1 MAVITKYVVVRNGV
15 ELERVFDVRK
25 EAEAYDNMLD
35 AAENLAKLIRESKIF
50 SEEKII
56 GDISVFLAQNAG
68 EVTKIL
74 KGVKPFSSSAE
85 SSADDKGAENIP
97 EDSSA
102 ETGLEDK
109 PAENKAEEDNPSS
122 GKKKSPKS
130 RSERQ

>member
-50 SEEKII
+50 NDEKII

-74 KGVKPFSSSAE
+74 KGVKPLSSSTE
-85 SSADDKGAENIP
+85 SSPEEKSPETVPEEEN
-97 EDSSA
+97 
-102 ETGLEDK
+102 T
-109 PAENKAEEDNPSS
+109 ENRAEEENLFS
-122 GKKKSPKS
+122 GKKKPPKS
-130 RSERQ
+130 RSEKQ

>member
-50 SEEKII
+50 NDEKIVE
-56 GDISVFLAQNAG
+56 DISVFLAQNAG

-74 KGVKPFSSSAE
+74 KGVKPLSSSSE
-85 SSADDKGAENIP
+85 SSP
-97 EDSSA
+97 EDNSPESVPEA
-102 ETGLEDK
+102 RSE
-109 PAENKAEEDNPSS
+109 ENRAEEENLFS
-122 GKKKSPKS
+122 GKKKPPKS
-130 RSERQ
+130 RSEKQ